1 MSMHPKRRSN
11 SISTSSHNIA
21 KGPVR
26 DSSSRK
32 SSSNLCKETATI
44 MIRPLDT
51 LRTASSK
58 SYSCKCNSRTKS
70 MLKKRSGFNNN
81 NNNSL
86 QLITRELALKSSMLR
101 RGQML
106 EGNRETRKELRHKE
120 YLQRVGRKRI
130 RTLEELTIIMSNISS
145 LQMAQIKDLHNSRPP
160 TFHKMHML
168 T

>member
-1 MSMHPKRRSN
+1 
-11 SISTSSHNIA
+11 
-21 KGPVR
+21 
-26 DSSSRK
+26 
-32 SSSNLCKETATI
+32 
-44 MIRPLDT
+44 
-51 LRTASSK
+51 
-58 SYSCKCNSRTKS
+58 

>member
-1 MSMHPKRRSN
+1 
-11 SISTSSHNIA
+11 
-21 KGPVR
+21 
-26 DSSSRK
+26 
-32 SSSNLCKETATI
+32 

-51 LRTASSK
+51 LRTANSK